1 MSSPAPAGYFGWGRK
16 MSHLQSIPRA
26 SLLMAAIT
34 LMPIAA
40 ASAQAQQFIP
50 DIIISSTIPAN
61 GDLNP
66 YGVAFVPPN
75 FPKGGIIAPGD
86 ILVSNFNNSTPP
98 AGIQG
103 TGTAIVKLTPNVVTP
118 PMQASTFFT
127 STPIGLTTALG
138 GLERGFVVVGNLPN
152 PLSAGSLQFIDRNG
166 TLVPGVASPL
176 IDGPWDLTIDD
187 DQVHPTV
194 YVSNVHVLGGNM
206 LQGTVVRLNLTLSSN
221 SVTLTKATVI
231 ASGYTTV
238 TDPTAFVL
246 APTGLAHDTTT
257 DILYVA
263 STADNAIFA
272 VPHASTRSTPPGGTG
287 RGTMITQNRHLRG
300 PLALVL
306 APNGD
311 LVAANGDAVNP
322 DPTQPS
328 EIVEFTKTG
337 KFVGQFNVDAG
348 QGGAFGI
355 GIAMVGQDTARLAVV
370 DDNANDIIVIDQ
382 HLVSGD

>member
-1 MSSPAPAGYFGWGRK
+1 MFDLSRTAA
-16 MSHLQSIPRA
+16 A
-26 SLLMAAIT
+26 SLLLATIALMQMAAT
-34 LMPIAA
+34 VG
-40 ASAQAQQFIP
+40 AQGFIP
-50 DIIISSTIPAN
+50 DITISSTVPGN
-61 GDLNP
+61 GDVNP
-66 YGVAFVPPN
+66 YGVAFVPSN
-75 FPKGGIIAPGD
+75 FPRGGTIAPGD
-86 ILVSNFNNSTPP
+86 ILVSNFNNAQTTANPS
-98 AGIQG
+98 GIQG
-103 TGTAIVKLTPNVVTP
+103 TGTTIIQLMPNVVTP

-138 GLERGFVVVGNLPN
+138 VLERGFVVVGNLPN
-152 PLSAGSLQFIDRNG
+152 PLAGGLLQFINSNG

-194 YVSNVHVLGGNM
+194 YVSNVHVVSTTPQGTV

-221 SVTLTKATVI
+221 SVTLTQATVI

-246 APTGLAHDTTT
+246 APTGLAHDRAT

-272 VPHASTRSTPPGGTG
+272 VPGASTRNNPPTPST
-287 RGTMITQNRHLRG
+287 GTMIATGGQLRG

-311 LVAANGDAVNP
+311 LITSNGDAIDA
-322 DPTQPS
+322 DPNHPS
-328 EIVEFTKTG
+328 EIVELTKAG
-337 KFVGQFNVDAG
+337 KFVGQFNVDPAP
-348 QGGAFGI
+348 GGAFGI
-355 GIAMVGQDTARLAVV
+355 GISMVDGSDAAQLAVV
-370 DDNANDIIVIDQ
+370 NDNTNNLMVINQ
-382 HLVSGD
+382 NVQNGQ

>member
-1 MSSPAPAGYFGWGRK
+1 MSSRAPAGYFGWGRK

-103 TGTAIVKLTPNVVTP
+103 TGTTIVKLTPNVVTP

-152 PLSAGSLQFIDRNG
+152 PLSAGSLQFINRNG

-272 VPHASTRSTPPGGTG
+272 VPHASTRSTPPEGTG

-348 QGGAFGI
+348 QGDLSAVHHLIDPHGINTDFRCRSNRDAERVPHCDFG
-355 GIAMVGQDTARLAVV
+355 
-370 DDNANDIIVIDQ
+370 
-382 HLVSGD
+382 S